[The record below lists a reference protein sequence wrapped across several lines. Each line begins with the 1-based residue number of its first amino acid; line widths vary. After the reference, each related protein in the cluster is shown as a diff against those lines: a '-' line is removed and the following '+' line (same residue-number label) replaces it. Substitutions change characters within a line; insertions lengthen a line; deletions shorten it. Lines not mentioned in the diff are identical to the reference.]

1 MMKRIIYITLG
12 CTLFSIMYAQQTPV
26 KPKSKSKVSQKA
38 PANEGKSRQAPSV
51 AKRDSLV
58 PVPQVARIVFEE
70 ETHSFGDIN
79 KGLEVV
85 YGFKFTNA
93 GAGPLV
99 ILDVQ
104 GARADF
110 SRDSIPAGGWGV
122 VNIIC
127 STGSYDIGAFRK
139 EVMVTTNSVGQPI
152 KTITLLGVVTQ

>member
-1 MMKRIIYITLG
+1 MKRIIYITLA
-12 CTLFSIMYAQQTPV
+12 CTLFSILYAQQTPV
-26 KPKSKSKVSQKA
+26 KQKSKSKVSQKA
-38 PANEGKSRQAPSV
+38 PAKEEKSTQTPSV
-51 AKRDSLV
+51 TKQDSVV

-70 ETHSFGDIN
+70 ETHSFGNIN

-93 GAGPLV
+93 GTGPLV
-99 ILDVQ
+99 ILGVQ

-110 SRDSIPAGGWGV
+110 GKDSIPAGGSGV